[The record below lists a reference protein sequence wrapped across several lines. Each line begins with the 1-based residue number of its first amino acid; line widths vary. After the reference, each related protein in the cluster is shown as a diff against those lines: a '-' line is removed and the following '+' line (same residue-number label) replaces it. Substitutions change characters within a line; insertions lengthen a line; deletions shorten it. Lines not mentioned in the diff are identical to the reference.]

1 MPMSSRARR
10 RSHGAMSRHILL
22 LTDFSA
28 DSERAFG
35 PAAQFADLLGA
46 RITLLHVVET
56 AIAPQA
62 GPPTAPL
69 AVSAAG
75 ALAEREA
82 DAKRRLDDLAS
93 RFPRSCEVKSALV
106 RGPDAASGA
115 VAFAEVNGVDLIAMA
130 SHGRTG
136 LRRLVMGSVAESVL
150 RRASVPVLVFPA
162 ASARPTRTEAK
173 AAGGAAG
180 A

>member
-1 MPMSSRARR
+1 
-10 RSHGAMSRHILL
+10 MSRHILL

-28 DSERAFG
+28 DSERAFA
-35 PAAQFADLLGA
+35 PAAQFADLIGA
-46 RITLLHVVET
+46 RITLLHVVES
-56 AIAPQA
+56 AIAPHA

-69 AVSAAG
+69 AASAAG

-82 DAKRRLDDLAS
+82 DAQRRLLDLAS
-93 RFPRSCEVKSALV
+93 RFPRGSDVRTQCM
-106 RGPDAASGA
+106 RGPDAATAA
-115 VAFAEVNGVDLIAMA
+115 VACADANGVDLIALA

-150 RRASVPVLVFPA
+150 RRATVPVLVFPA
-162 ASARPTRTEAK
+162 SSARPSRADARAK
-173 AAGGAAG
+173 GGAAG

>member
-1 MPMSSRARR
+1 
-10 RSHGAMSRHILL
+10 MSRQILL

-28 DSERAFG
+28 ESERAFA

-56 AIAPQA
+56 AIALHA
-62 GPPTAPL
+62 GPPSAPL
-69 AVSAAG
+69 SVSAAG
-75 ALAEREA
+75 VLAEREA
-82 DAKRRLDDLAS
+82 EAHRRLLDLES
-93 RFPRSCEVKSALV
+93 RFPRGCEVTTALT
-106 RGPDAASGA
+106 RGPDAATA
-115 VAFAEVNGVDLIAMA
+115 AAAFADKNDVDLIAMA

-162 ASARPTRTEAK
+162 ASARPARTAAG
-173 AAGGAAG
+173 AAGG
-180 A
+180 

>member
-1 MPMSSRARR
+1 MSHLDAGARMER
-10 RSHGAMSRHILL
+10 MSRQILL

-28 DSERAFG
+28 DSERAFA

-62 GPPTAPL
+62 GPPSAPF
-69 AVSAAG
+69 AASAAG

-82 DAKRRLDDLAS
+82 EARRRLLELAA
-93 RFPRSCEVKSALV
+93 RFPRVCEVKTALT
-106 RGPDAASGA
+106 RGPDAATA
-115 VAFAEVNGVDLIAMA
+115 AAAFAEKNGVDLIAMA

-136 LRRLVMGSVAESVL
+136 LRRLVMGSVAESLL

-162 ASARPTRTEAK
+162 ASARPARTAAE
-173 AAGGAAG
+173 AAGG
-180 A
+180 